1 METPF
6 CKRFAKNHWI
16 AGFIE
21 SSSLKHDGPEH
32 YGTMKAK
39 RGKYRLSPNEE
50 AQLVKDETERRRKQR
65 IIQVREQSKQNAEK
79 IRQAV
84 KLERD
89 RQVTKL
95 AVELQNQLEQEKDE
109 KVRKLEAQYENS
121 LKSIGQGH
129 KEAGEQYDRTEE
141 RELLQQEDNRR
152 ADARGSAAM
161 DKLKRERMFREF
173 EETKQI
179 KARQAAL
186 DEERKRAAMIA
197 SLPPPDPDPLLD
209 INIPTKKP
217 VKMTDVDNFT
227 TTHYHILEQYSID
240 KANPITQGDARAAAE
255 EEERRIRERSQ
266 ELVRL
271 SNDRMARARVRHNNA
286 LEKEILSHDC
296 DKMMMDLSDLQ
307 RADRERRLHV
317 VANIPKQ
324 VFEPPHKR
332 VEDRE
337 DHQRNLET
345 AFEDMYMAQT
355 DYVGD
360 LSLALDP
367 HPPPETPSATES
379 LEVSMM
385 TEGTPVQEP
394 TLPRIPPVLKDMT
407 NLPRTQGEKSPV
419 KKPEKVLKKLM
430 DKIKSQRDEWIS
442 KSNVDLDIP
451 DDTTI
456 KVQES
461 GRNEFT
467 ASRHVPGTQTDE
479 VPTKLSAPEGTADIS
494 VDSVLEQ
501 QKELDPILNLMAY
514 GTNMINQKR
523 VLEEKLKALERE
535 HAAYKQ
541 TAQST
546 LSHNEG
552 YPPVHTQLM
561 NGHAVPREQ
570 MSSGYSWSVPQSMH
584 QPPLSTGSITA
595 KPNLTT
601 AGASQPQIQQQYMP
615 VPQIQ
620 QQYMPVPQ
628 IQQQYMSVQHTDRIG
643 MTVSEQPY
651 PLPVTLLPREPVVA
665 SLPKQYI
672 PLSHRQQ
679 GDMPQL
685 STVNVSSRMQ
695 PPTYTS
701 ALSQIQTQHE
711 AGSYGVRQPAVQS
724 QQQYVPPSVAPVSV
738 FSRESVHHPPSLS
751 MSSLSGSSGE
761 YYPQTFPTPSLPI
774 PSTVGLIPV
783 TSYAAQQDQTKKI
796 KDYQQYLLQR
806 HEQSKKVLADTRA
819 EIEKRRQELL
829 HRFPQLAGQSPETS
843 KGDEQLPVVDS
854 QANIPPPP
862 PSEVIQTNTQ
872 TTELSPSKTAIS
884 SLVTQL
890 ASDPYY
896 AQRLGLEKEKNSKA
910 EVSQTNNK
918 YRDVRKSLPF
928 DESLQESPYTQ
939 VHDSGGKFRQ
949 TEFDSTM
956 ESDDRRDLDDTV
968 MSSSTDRGSPKLPM
982 NGRRSAQ
989 STESDMDTSGLSTGK
1004 DHNEIY
1010 DNRQQELK
1018 KQLEEIQKQKEAILQ
1033 RHDMAHLRL
1042 HAEQERLKYQM
1053 AEEEKRLTPD
1063 VTSEDSTT
1071 EVDTDE
1077 ERRGEILTT
1086 KHLRGPPQKQKL
1098 NLLGE
1103 HRPHELSTIQEVDT
1117 PRSAQRSL
1125 ESGKPSLS
1133 SSGSSL
1139 SRRSLDSYQMSTGTI
1154 PEEKEPQEQFVTP
1167 TYRRTAGETGYQTQQ
1182 IEQILER
1189 AREFDPSVVERLKQQ
1204 TNDIFSNIATPP
1216 QKGGTPG
1223 SNLSL
1228 SMGSLTPDSLS
1239 TGPISDSN
1247 VSTQYNSPSDAPAFK
1262 IVNQKGK
1269 DNSRSDSSYRS
1280 GMSWADELSSYSG
1293 QYHSMKMDDSSKTSA
1308 DSRLEPS
1315 SRVLNS
1321 SSQEKLNLQAMD
1333 DKRPSKSPADRKYD
1347 VFHMKLEHPS
1357 IEKPG
1362 SQFIFK
1368 HADESI
1374 SSDSSS
1380 RLNIQELSEITPL
1393 EKSNKQGELSQY
1405 PLLDKSGQMEQSS
1418 SDDRSRGYTSSSA
1431 VNESSARE
1439 SPLGGAEDN
1448 VEDSKLLRTGE
1459 SLASTA
1465 TSASSYMDLDAVSGI
1480 NRPFDFIGQFKLTGR
1495 DQSVPNSSDDLID
1508 LDSSKYTEKGG
1519 FTSTP
1524 YTTDD
1529 KISSQLLSEPSQ
1541 YDLTPGDI
1549 QVRSGAIP
1557 QQSFGLSSNQTPAFV
1572 SRSGDFGSDFSDQG
1586 SGEKKVGAT
1595 LSQYSLKSETPG
1607 VTLIGKEL
1615 SQYTIGSENVSPLS
1629 QYSIETT
1636 ENISPD
1642 PAIKSLSQ
1650 YSLEPS
1656 ASHDIKDDSSLSQHS
1671 LDPSRQ
1677 ISGFGLSKGDKSMT
1691 QYSYSTDLTAETTQS
1706 SGRDHVDGH
1715 LSQYSLQTNEKSLTH
1730 GQLSDLDLMHTT
1742 KLPSTD
1748 NLSLSQHA
1756 LDSTNDDNDSIVEK
1770 KFANLDNLIRESRD
1784 LIAKHKKL
1792 ITKNKDW
1799 EEQSTEST
1807 PERKNENQN
1816 SNNNNLI
1823 EMMGLRLEPEVI
1835 STKLDTSES
1844 SFNVTDDV
1852 SPMMI
1857 TASSADMTQDHFK
1870 TADSL
1875 SVDNSVGHKYG
1886 DSALS
1891 RLSQL
1896 DTTAG
1901 ISDEPDLTLV
1911 TESSEVSINQE
1922 GQLTHRSECSNNDDS
1937 VWSFEQHEQS
1947 ARSSPD
1953 ITENDFPDLGEE
1965 EDHSGLAGQ
1974 TLQESFDRRQQS
1986 MSSVKRDAGEDVVF
2000 RAVPVVV
2007 SPTLSFSMK
2016 LNSDIKP
2023 KAPLTWASELK
2034 GEQELPVLAAGAKPS
2049 FKLADPKHVTKKD
2062 SDNKKFEKPVT
2073 AVSKSKSSGNL
2084 NRALQPRS
2092 AGSIPSI
2099 STSSSDEKS
2108 LGHSKSAGI
2117 ISLGDFLKRQ
2127 LSNEDDNTAKS
2138 ESFSQKNNSALV
2150 TTKNKPGPSINTK
2163 PASVSKPSPSF
2174 YGKAKESSKGSSYSI
2189 GKKAETG
2196 TSSSGKPG
2204 IYGKSQGGKP
2214 AGNSHM
2220 SKTLSSWKKSRA
2232 VKSSGPPPP
2241 PKQSSHFPNGVT
2253 EFPKPSSRSEEE
2265 EAYERRMRAYNPRL
2279 FRLQNR
2285 LGIEEPEEI
2294 PSEEKKKSPKSRETT
2309 EEKQKRAAA
2318 SRDKVKEF
2326 QKPSRLF
2333 DSKSTSKIPV
2343 LRSFRKT

>member
-95 AVELQNQLEQEKDE
+95 AVELQNQLEKEKDE
-109 KVRKLEAQYENS
+109 KVRKLETQYENS

-129 KEAGEQYDRTEE
+129 KEAVEQYDRTEE
-141 RELLQQEDNRR
+141 RELLQKEDNRR
-152 ADARGSAAM
+152 AEARGSAAM

-186 DEERKRAAMIA
+186 EEERKRAAMIA

-240 KANPITQGDARAAAE
+240 KANPVTQEDARAAAE

-286 LEKEILSHDC
+286 LEKEILSHDY
-296 DKMMMDLSDLQ
+296 DKMLMDLSDLQ

-324 VFEPPHKR
+324 VFEPPHR
-332 VEDRE
+332 RIEDRE

-367 HPPPETPSATES
+367 HPPPETPSTTES
-379 LEVSMM
+379 LEVSIM
-385 TEGTPVQEP
+385 TDGTPVQEP
-394 TLPRIPPVLKDMT
+394 TLPRIPPVLRDMT
-407 NLPRTQGEKSPV
+407 NIPRAQGEKSPV

-442 KSNVDLDIP
+442 KSNVDLNIP
-451 DDTTI
+451 DDTTT
-456 KVQES
+456 KVLEP
-461 GRNEFT
+461 G
-467 ASRHVPGTQTDE
+467 RHVPGTETDE
-479 VPTKLSAPEGTADIS
+479 VPTKLSAPESTGDIS

-523 VLEEKLKALERE
+523 VLEEKLKALEGE

-541 TAQST
+541 TAKSR
-546 LSHNEG
+546 LAHNEG
-552 YPPVHTQLM
+552 YPPIHTQLM
-561 NGHAVPREQ
+561 NGHATSREQ
-570 MSSGYSWSVPQSMH
+570 MSSRYSWSVPQSMH
-584 QPPLSTGSITA
+584 QPPLSTGPITA
-595 KPNLTT
+595 KPYLTT
-601 AGASQPQIQQQYMP
+601 AGTAQPQIQQHMP
-615 VPQIQ
+615 
-620 QQYMPVPQ
+620 
-628 IQQQYMSVQHTDRIG
+628 VQHTDRIG

-651 PLPVTLLPREPVVA
+651 PIPVTLLPREPVVS

-679 GDMPQL
+679 GDMPPL
-685 STVNVSSRMQ
+685 SSVNVSSRIQ
-695 PPTYTS
+695 PPAYTS
-701 ALSQIQTQHE
+701 ALSQILTQHE
-711 AGSYGVRQPAVQS
+711 AGSFGVRQPAVQS
-724 QQQYVPPSVAPVSV
+724 QQQYIPPSVAPVSV
-738 FSRESVHHPPSLS
+738 FSHESVHHPSLS

-783 TSYAAQQDQTKKI
+783 TSYAAQQDHSKKI

-829 HRFPQLAGQSPETS
+829 QRFPQLAGQSPETN
-843 KGDEQLPVVDS
+843 KGDEQITAADS
-854 QANIPPPP
+854 RANIPPPP
-862 PSEVIQTNTQ
+862 EVSQTIAQ

-896 AQRLGLEKEKNSKA
+896 AQRLGIGKEINSKP
-910 EVSQTNNK
+910 ELSQTNNK
-918 YRDVRKSLPF
+918 FRDVKKSLPF

-956 ESDDRRDLDDTV
+956 ETDDRRDLDDTV

-989 STESDMDTSGLSTGK
+989 SAESDMDTSSQSTGR
-1004 DHNEIY
+1004 DQNEIY

-1063 VTSEDSTT
+1063 FTSEDSTT

-1077 ERRGEILTT
+1077 ERRGDILTT

-1133 SSGSSL
+1133 SSGSSV
-1139 SRRSLDSYQMSTGTI
+1139 SRRSLDSYHLSTGTI

-1167 TYRRTAGETGYQTQQ
+1167 TYPRTAGETGYQTQQ

-1189 AREFDPSVVERLKQQ
+1189 AREFDPSVVDRLKQQ
-1204 TNDIFSNIATPP
+1204 TNDIFANIATPP

-1223 SNLSL
+1223 SNMSL

-1262 IVNQKGK
+1262 VVNQKGR

-1321 SSQEKLNLQAMD
+1321 SSQEKLNHQATD
-1333 DKRPSKSPADRKYD
+1333 DRRPSKSPVDRKYD
-1347 VFHMKLEHPS
+1347 VFHMKIEQPN

-1362 SQFIFK
+1362 SSFNSRNFK
-1368 HADESI
+1368 HVDESI

-1393 EKSNKQGELSQY
+1393 ERSNKQGELSQY
-1405 PLLDKSGQMEQSS
+1405 PLLEKSGQMEQSS

-1480 NRPFDFIGQFKLTGR
+1480 NRPFDFIGQFKFTAK
-1495 DQSVPNSSDDLID
+1495 DHSVPNSSDDLID

-1524 YTTDD
+1524 YTTEN
-1529 KISSQLLSEPSQ
+1529 KMSSQLLSEPSQ

-1557 QQSFGLSSNQTPAFV
+1557 QSFGISSNQTPAFV
-1572 SRSGDFGSDFSDQG
+1572 SRSGEFGSDFSDQG
-1586 SGEKKVGAT
+1586 SGEKKVGVT
-1595 LSQYSLKSETPG
+1595 LSQYSLKSDTPG

-1642 PAIKSLSQ
+1642 QAIKSLSQ

-1656 ASHDIKDDSSLSQHS
+1656 ASQDTKDDSSLSQHS

-1677 ISGFGLSKGDKSMT
+1677 ISGFSLSKGDKSMT
-1691 QYSYSTDLTAETTQS
+1691 QYSFSTDLTAETTQS
-1706 SGRDHVDGH
+1706 SGHDHVDGH

-1730 GQLSDLDLMHTT
+1730 GKLSDSDLMHTS
-1742 KLPSTD
+1742 KMPATD

-1792 ITKNKDW
+1792 ITKNKEW

-1807 PERKNENQN
+1807 PERKNDNQN

-1835 STKLDTSES
+1835 STKLETSES

-1870 TADSL
+1870 TVDSL
-1875 SVDNSVGHKYG
+1875 SIDNSVGHKFG

-1953 ITENDFPDLGEE
+1953 ITENDFPDLPQDKGEE

-1974 TLQESFDRRQQS
+1974 TLQESFERRQQS
-1986 MSSVKRDAGEDVVF
+1986 MPSVKRDAGEDVVF

-2023 KAPLTWASELK
+2023 KAPLTWASELS
-2034 GEQELPVLAAGAKPS
+2034 GEQELPALAAGARPS
-2049 FKLADPKHVTKKD
+2049 FKLAEPKHVSKKD
-2062 SDNKKFEKPVT
+2062 SVNKKSEKPVT

-2084 NRALQPRS
+2084 NPALQPRS
-2092 AGSIPSI
+2092 AGSVPSI
-2099 STSSSDEKS
+2099 STSSGDEKS

-2127 LSNEDDNTAKS
+2127 ISNEDDNSAKS

-2163 PASVSKPSPSF
+2163 PASVSKSSPSF
-2174 YGKAKESSKGSSYSI
+2174 YGKAKESSKVSSYSI

-2196 TSSSGKPG
+2196 TSLSGKPG

-2253 EFPKPSSRSEEE
+2253 EFPKPSSRSEED

-2285 LGIEEPEEI
+2285 LGIEEPEET
-2294 PSEEKKKSPKSRETT
+2294 PNEEKKKSPKSRETT

-2333 DSKSTSKIPV
+2333 K
-2343 LRSFRKT
+2343 LQENMRKKQLQKKQSS